1 MSGLPIPPSRPALW
15 RRIGRGLWTALRR
28 ICMALGAV
36 VLVLSIVGFVSAL
49 RMGRGTAPAVPDL
62 AILTLDFNAGIPEKE
77 QEATFADPFAFRRL
91 SLLQTV
97 EALDRAATDPR
108 IKGLISNMKNPG
120 LGLADVQE
128 LRAALRRFR
137 ASGKFAYVYGTDY
150 GEPGRGLGTY
160 YLACAFEKIWMQP
173 LGTLSIAGIG
183 LETPYL
189 KGLLDKIGVEAEF
202 FQKKEYKTAFESL
215 TRTEMSPENREM
227 MSRMVE
233 NLGAQMLSDIAADRG
248 IDLESLRK
256 AIDRG
261 LLLGKEA
268 TAFKLVDRIDYKD
281 VLEGEIRKRLGLGDS
296 DDLPLLTL
304 EAYHASHKAHTAEER
319 PAGSNVPVALIYVN
333 GVISE
338 DASGAGE
345 SPLLMGQESASAEE
359 IAGAIAQAADDP
371 GVPAIVLRIDSPGGS
386 PGASETIRRAILRA
400 QEKGKKIVVSMGDM
414 AASGGYWIAAPAD
427 AIFASAATITGSIG
441 VVGGKFNLSGLWEKT
456 GVRWNTVRWG
466 ENAGFWSF
474 NAPFSPAGAERMN
487 ATLDEVYAAFV
498 DRVAKGRKL
507 SVAQVEAIAGGR
519 VWTGDQAR
527 KIGLVDMLGGLDAA
541 LDHTARQIGLP
552 DRQALEIRIL
562 PRPLTPLEHLLKALE
577 EKGAQVL
584 GPDLSLQTLASALD
598 SLTAPTGVLTLEP
611 TPRFSTR

>member
-1 MSGLPIPPSRPALW
+1 M
-15 RRIGRGLWTALRR
+15 T
-28 ICMALGAV
+28 LG
-36 VLVLSIVGFVSAL
+36 VLVLFLSVLGLVSAL
-49 RMGRGTAPAVPDL
+49 RIGHGAAPAVPDL
-62 AILTLDFNAGIPEKE
+62 AVLTLDFDADIPEKE

-108 IKGLISNMKNPG
+108 IKGIVSHIKNPSM
-120 LGLADVQE
+120 GLADVQE

-189 KGLLDKIGVEAEF
+189 KGLLDTIGVQAEF
-202 FQKKEYKTAFESL
+202 FQKKEFKTAFESL
-215 TRTEMSPENREM
+215 TRAEMSPENREM
-227 MSRMVE
+227 TARMVE
-233 NLGAQMLSDIAADRG
+233 NIGEQMLSEIAADRG
-248 IDLESLRK
+248 IGPESLRR

-268 TAFKLVDRIDYKD
+268 IAFKLVDRIDYED
-281 VLEGEIRKRLGLGDS
+281 VLEAEIQKRLGLEDS

-304 EAYHASHKAHTAEER
+304 EAYHAGHKAHTIEEH
-319 PAGSNVPVALIYVN
+319 PAGTNVPVALIYVN

-338 DASGAGE
+338 DSSGSGE
-345 SPLLMGQESASAEE
+345 SPLLMGQDNASAED
-359 IAGAIAQAADDP
+359 IAGAVGQAADDP
-371 GVPAIVLRIDSPGGS
+371 GLPAIVLRIDSPGGS
-386 PGASETIRRAILRA
+386 PGASETIRRALVRA
-400 QEKGKKIVVSMGDM
+400 KEKGKKVVVSMGNM

-427 AIFASAATITGSIG
+427 AIFASPATITGSIG
-441 VVGGKFNLSGLWEKT
+441 VVGGKFNLAGLWEKT
-456 GVRWNTVRWG
+456 GVRWDTVRWG

-507 SVAQVEAIAGGR
+507 SPAQVESIAGGR
-519 VWTGDQAR
+519 VWTGNQAR
-527 KIGLVDMLGGLDAA
+527 KIGLVDTLGGLDAA

-552 DRQALEIRIL
+552 GRQALEIRIL

-577 EKGAQVL
+577 EKGVHVL
-584 GPDLSLQTLASALD
+584 GPDLPLQTLATFLD
-598 SLTAPTGVLTLEP
+598 RLTSPSGVLAIEP
-611 TPRFSTR
+611 TPRFSAR